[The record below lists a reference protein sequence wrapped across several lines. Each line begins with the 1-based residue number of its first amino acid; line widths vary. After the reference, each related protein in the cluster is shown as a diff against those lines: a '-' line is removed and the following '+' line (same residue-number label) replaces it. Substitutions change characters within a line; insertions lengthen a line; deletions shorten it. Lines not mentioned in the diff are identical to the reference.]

1 MNISAMFTE
10 NIKFPPK
17 EKQFEGE
24 PCALSQSTCSTLE
37 EEEDDEVLHK

>member
-1 MNISAMFTE
+1 MRTKPGLNISAMFTE

-24 PCALSQSTCSTLE
+24 A
-37 EEEDDEVLHK
+37 